1 VRGAALVA
9 AAAFLWGLWPLFLK
23 HTELPGYAAGFT
35 AMAVVSLT
43 ALPVM
48 LLRRGKR
55 STRRALL
62 ALLGVGATDAGNVA
76 LYFGAVDRGP
86 VAVAVL
92 THYLA
97 PLLVCFGAP
106 LFLHEKWSKRAL
118 IATPV
123 VLGALW
129 LVVTGGAVHE
139 LAWATAAL
147 GAGSAF
153 FYAANVLCSK
163 AAAESFAPFEVVALH
178 APVAALCLLLVFR
191 ENALPHQLDFGLAG
205 VLLGS
210 VVCGLLATVF
220 FNLGLRRVSSP
231 VAGVFTY
238 LEPITAAAVGVLFF
252 REALGPWRIV
262 GAAVVLA
269 CGAWVALEQG
279 ATPEASVA
287 P

>member
-1 VRGAALVA
+1 MKGAALVA
-9 AAAFLWGLWPLFLK
+9 TSAFLWGLWPLFLK
-23 HTELPGYAAGFT
+23 HSELPGYAAGFV
-35 AMAVVSLT
+35 AMAVVSL
-43 ALPVM
+43 AAVPVAV
-48 LLRRGKR
+48 LRRDRR

-62 ALLGVGATDAGNVA
+62 ALLGVGASDAGNVA
-76 LYFGAVDRGP
+76 LYFGALDRGP

-106 LFLHEKWSKRAL
+106 LFLHERWSARAL
-118 IATPV
+118 IATPI

-129 LVVTGGAVHE
+129 LVVSGGTAHE
-139 LAWATAAL
+139 LPWVTAAL

-178 APVAALCLLLVFR
+178 GPVAALCLLAVFR
-191 ENALPHQLDFGLAG
+191 GGALPHQLDAGLAG
-205 VLLGS
+205 VVLGGAL
-210 VVCGLLATVF
+210 CGLGATVF

-231 VAGVFTY
+231 IAGVVTY
-238 LEPITAAAVGVLFF
+238 LEPLTAAGVGVLFF
-252 REALGPWRIV
+252 GEALGVWRVV

-269 CGAWVALEQG
+269 AGAWVALEQG
-279 ATPEASVA
+279 AAPEGTVA